1 MYIIAREADP
11 LGGRPPLQT
20 WRAKTLPEGYA
31 WCDEAFYDV
40 FYSTSPAGFVN
51 ITVEGDTVTAMEV
64 NHAAYEA
71 YAAANPP
78 AEPVEELT
86 AEEMIDIML
95 GVSRYE

>member
-1 MYIIAREADP
+1 MYIIEQNANEYGARS
-11 LGGRPPLQT
+11 PLQT
-20 WRAKTLPEGYA
+20 WTYALPDGYA
-31 WCDEAFYDV
+31 WCPDAFYDV
-40 FYSTSPAGFVN
+40 FYSTDPAGFVD

-71 YAAANPP
+71 YVAANPP

-95 GVSRYE
+95 GVDRYE

>member
-1 MYIIAREADP
+1 MYIIMLEPYESGARS
-11 LGGRPPLQT
+11 PLQT
-20 WRAKTLPEGYA
+20 WGLPTLPEGYA
-31 WCDEAFYDV
+31 WCPDEFYGV

-64 NHAAYEA
+64 NRAAYEA
-71 YAAANPP
+71 YVAENPP

-95 GVSRYE
+95 GVDRYE

>member
-11 LGGRPPLQT
+11 LGGRPPMQT
-20 WRAKTLPEGYA
+20 WSMNTLPNGYA
-31 WCDEAFYDV
+31 WCPDTFYDV
-40 FYSTSPAGFVN
+40 FYSTDPAGFVN
-51 ITVEGDTVTAMEV
+51 ITVEDDTVTAMEV

-71 YAAANPP
+71 YVAANPP
-78 AEPVEELT
+78 GEPVQELT

>member
-1 MYIIAREADP
+1 MYIIAREADL
-11 LGGRPPLQT
+11 LGGRPPMQT
-20 WRAKTLPEGYA
+20 WSAPTLPEGYA
-31 WCDEAFYDV
+31 WCPDAFYET
-40 FYSTSPAGFVN
+40 FYSTDPAGFVD

-64 NHAAYEA
+64 NYEAYEA
-71 YAAANPP
+71 YVAANPP